1 MDEQREEQQESH
13 LPSVWHLTREQLT
26 LASGTMLAATGV
38 DLLAHLGP
46 TGLVVGG
53 ILAFAAA
60 RHGQGL
66 YRQVQGLLSPAP
78 TPHSR
83 PGKSRN
89 KRSVLDRALGRFPD
103 TREEEEDVVT
113 LEEEPRD
120 GMMRAE
126 RALLHGSS
134 QAQRSASL
142 PPRLTIE
149 QIVQHTE
156 PNSYTIYIGRSLTKP
171 GNP

>member
-38 DLLAHLGP
+38 DLLAHLGA

-66 YRQVQGLLSPAP
+66 YRQVQELLSPAP
-78 TPHSR
+78 APPRRSR
-83 PGKSRN
+83 PM
-89 KRSVLDRALGRFPD
+89 KRQGQQRSMLDRALGRFPD
-103 TREEEEDVVT
+103 T
-113 LEEEPRD
+113 LEEEGEAR
-120 GMMRAE
+120 
-126 RALLHGSS
+126 
-134 QAQRSASL
+134 
-142 PPRLTIE
+142 
-149 QIVQHTE
+149 
-156 PNSYTIYIGRSLTKP
+156 
-171 GNP
+171 